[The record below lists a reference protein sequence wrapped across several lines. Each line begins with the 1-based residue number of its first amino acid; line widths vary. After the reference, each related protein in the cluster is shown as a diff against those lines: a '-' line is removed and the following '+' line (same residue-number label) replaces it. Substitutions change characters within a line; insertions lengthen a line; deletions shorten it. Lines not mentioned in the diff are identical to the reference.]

1 MIPGLTTGKYI
12 SLTEIF
18 TFHRF
23 KPKSGNIHSRLG
35 TKYTKEDLIH
45 LGSKFSSDSEEEEEE
60 DNVEINCTVPSRFNI
75 WTDLAKSMAKEDSAK
90 PRTDYSSDLESDLD
104 SYRNLRSTFQDSKN
118 SRSTFQ
124 DSKSLRSTFQ
134 DSGNFKRSREPRT
147 RDDRLSRD
155 RLGKGD
161 LRSTLS
167 SHSKSSRDISPD
179 GSREDLRSKIRRL
192 KKEDSDTRK
201 YRSPLLMDD

>member
-1 MIPGLTTGKYI
+1 
-12 SLTEIF
+12 
-18 TFHRF
+18 
-23 KPKSGNIHSRLG
+23 
-35 TKYTKEDLIH
+35 
-45 LGSKFSSDSEEEEEE
+45 
-60 DNVEINCTVPSRFNI
+60 
-75 WTDLAKSMAKEDSAK
+75 MAKEDAAK

-104 SYRNLRSTFQDSKN
+104 SYRNLRSTFQDSRN
-118 SRSTFQ
+118 SRSTIQ
-124 DSKSLRSTFQ
+124 DSRSKFQ

-147 RDDRLSRD
+147 RDDRTSRD

-201 YRSPLLMDD
+201 YKSPLLMDD